1 MPRRVEIADM
11 VGIIAMAG
19 TVEEYDEPCKKP
31 KKDAEDSS
39 ANTITSYFSPLSKSI
54 DTASPSPKSNNI
66 MDYFKKTPSGR
77 NFASNVSGESE
88 GKNSAVMN
96 WNKESS
102 MVSEG
107 KYQTSKGKRLSRR
120 INFSQKLNECHEV
133 AEISD
138 TSNSSV
144 AEACGVRSGVGV
156 LGSDT
161 AALIAQLCAESQEL
175 FEENE
180 NSVFVDSNTVRRRT
194 KAGNRKKSCKKPV
207 SRSSRKISKKTR
219 KRKIAGN
226 SKDPSRQSDVEPEAT
241 DDCCERGVEKP
252 DTQGT
257 TIPVVVESVR
267 MCLSE
272 TSLDTTAD
280 ETCQMNDS
288 TVTVSFEDFIKNQ
301 ESEESSAEKAAGD
314 DDCEIIEESNKLPNL
329 TEDISSAAPQSISP
343 KTMTVHVQI
352 HSSPTSTSA
361 QNSKLKKK
369 KIASIFLRKK
379 ADSES
384 EAVEIQPVSPHPVE
398 STDPA
403 PARRSN
409 VVIAEEEL
417 ELSVLDATDK
427 SPVKVK
433 CSRAEREQFMNA
445 FRRPLSSDAAKI
457 GLKKAAQ
464 KPKTPKEGL
473 MPGQATEGVEE
484 PSVEKGKEEC
494 AQVTKAEMSSK
505 GSQDSRTEKSESG
518 ATAKKNKKLKRRKVR
533 KAECKSPDDCA
544 VTGEDIDPD
553 LKTCDETT
561 EESRDSKPFDPA
573 TTRSSETCRITRRS
587 LRQQRDDLD
596 CSLTPDKAI
605 GVDCLGVPARRTT
618 PKLTRWSSGENSIYK
633 AEMIPMTCNKS
644 PIRMKFIRI
653 TRSKSNA
660 KAERMDENAEFT
672 PRSNQRMRRSKNMVK
687 AKRLVEKAKVQS
699 KCRNPVESV
708 APLRRSTRRQGKS
721 DEKFCGTEDLEIMLH
736 SSAESDSDC
745 IIQCEKKS
753 KNLRNLSDVLRRNP
767 GSTPSTKSTPA
778 DLKVASI
785 FAVKKTV
792 KAIPSGPIA
801 IADENSC
808 NGSEN
813 SQDDEQFRAKRQF
826 LMSGLPDTL
835 KKHIAKTAAVME
847 VYSAAGATF
856 QTVVHVQQKSQVS
869 LLWNLAWPNSAILNR
884 LQDVNEGIEGIL
896 KLSVSLGDFSE
907 VKYKSTAVATWTGL
921 SNWRTEFS
929 PDIQKCLLDEIRLS
943 NPAFPV
949 RKLFKLLL
957 QKRNEHLAEALKA
970 GSSNK
975 SDSSVIEL
983 DAEPQQMLSLCSSP
997 QKTLGKR
1004 KRKKERQEQKQ
1015 KRRKTLDSDEDSVI
1029 IIDAEEC
1036 VEDLPTR
1043 PERSTKRNSTGA
1055 QKQNCVA
1062 SSKNRLSRS
1071 IKKKQQELEC
1081 ISGAAETQNVPAPPQ
1096 VSGLT
1101 DQTKAEEAAV
1111 SDDLVKEDLLWTE
1124 KYQPQHSSQLVGNIS
1139 AVRKLHSWLMEWK
1152 KRADQEEKKQ
1162 KEKKTETDKKLDA
1175 WDNSDFNMESSE
1187 DEDFLCNTVLI
1198 TGPPGVGKTAAVYAC
1213 AQELGFKVFEVNASS
1228 QRSGRQILSQLKEAT
1243 QSHQVDKQGA
1253 NALKPAFFNSN
1264 KLLPSQTAKSPRKA
1278 NSPKKVISSP
1288 RKAAQSPKGRR
1299 SKKNLAPMSLT
1310 NFFKGL
1316 SKPSPNNSEETERPE
1331 DKEMDEKPLKNDKAQ
1346 KSCPQVM
1353 EVTRTPSVSD
1363 SKDTG
1368 PEESSRKS
1376 ATSLILF
1383 EEVDVIFDDDA
1394 GFLNAIKTFMATA
1407 KRPVILTTTDPNFS
1421 LMFECCFEEIC
1432 FKVPSSA
1439 NVASY
1444 LQLLCLAENLRTD
1457 TKDLTALLALNKCD
1471 IRQSILHLQF
1481 WTKSGGGYHVN
1492 KPLPADEE
1500 EISTIPSPG
1509 PEELVGNAVAA
1520 EGTLENSSKSGSIVK
1535 TQDVPRCNTGCTE
1548 NLLGLKHITGC
1559 SSDLF
1564 SMFKQE
1570 IVSLEQWRSQVQIL
1584 QEFQRRQLDFIS
1596 QNLEIL
1602 LPLPVRVVP
1611 DPKGPETLT
1620 AEDAELPVCNPARTA
1635 ATLPQGSNASV
1646 DASPVKTSRKL
1657 KRHRKAVMFDDS
1669 DLFDTELN
1677 ESDTFV
1683 TLPNEIH
1690 TSPCVVG
1697 NIAESQA
1704 NGVSRDGPSG
1714 NKTDCSKVT
1723 KKKPRTLAEQK
1734 CCESVSLCLGLL
1746 AEFTDSIS
1754 FLDCCLHRGAVERE
1768 GTCGQSGYHWAA
1780 AEIKNGML
1788 DEGRAESG
1796 DWCSSYSFGE
1806 MRATVEALSW
1816 EKCRSQIQQIMEPSV
1831 TKCEEPEKG
1840 PMEELALQIP
1850 NRQNSNA
1857 AITQFSHHHTSTASK
1872 RIEVLKTVFSSKAF
1886 VSLGNRRASAV
1897 DYLPALRTICRTEKL
1912 KEQGKLKRRFLHYL
1926 DSAHLELPKHIL
1938 ETLATSFP

>member
-19 TVEEYDEPCKKP
+19 TVEEYDESCKKP

-39 ANTITSYFSPLSKSI
+39 TNTITSYFSPLSKSI
-54 DTASPSPKSNNI
+54 DTAFPSPKSSNI

-77 NFASNVSGESE
+77 NVASNASGESE
-88 GKNSAVMN
+88 GKNSAV
-96 WNKESS
+96 
-102 MVSEG
+102 
-107 KYQTSKGKRLSRR
+107 KGLSRR

-156 LGSDT
+156 FGSDT

-180 NSVFVDSNTVRRRT
+180 TSVFVGSNTVRRRT
-194 KAGNRKKSCKKPV
+194 KAGNRKKSCKEPV
-207 SRSSRKISKKTR
+207 NHSSRKISKKTR
-219 KRKIAGN
+219 KRKAAGN

-252 DTQGT
+252 EAQGA
-257 TIPVVVESVR
+257 TIPVVVESER

-314 DDCEIIEESNKLPNL
+314 DDTEIIEESNKLPNL
-329 TEDISSAAPQSISP
+329 TEDMSSAAQSISP

-361 QNSKLKKK
+361 HNSKLKKK

-384 EAVEIQPVSPHPVE
+384 EAVEIQLVSPHPVE

-445 FRRPLSSDAAKI
+445 FRRPLSSDPAKI

-464 KPKTPKEGL
+464 KPKTPKEGFR
-473 MPGQATEGVEE
+473 PDEAAEGGVDES
-484 PSVEKGKEEC
+484 SVEKGKEEFV
-494 AQVTKAEMSSK
+494 QVTKAEMSSK
-505 GSQDSRTEKSESG
+505 GSHDSRTEKRESG
-518 ATAKKNKKLKRRKVR
+518 ATAKKNKKLKRGKVR
-533 KAECKSPDDCA
+533 KAECKSPEDCE
-544 VTGEDIDPD
+544 VTGEEIDPN
-553 LKTCDETT
+553 LKTCDEAI

-587 LRQQRDDLD
+587 LRQQRDARD
-596 CSLTPDKAI
+596 CSLIPDKAI
-605 GVDCLGVPARRTT
+605 GVVCLGVPARRST
-618 PKLTRWSSGENSIYK
+618 PKLTCWSSEENSIYK

-653 TRSKSNA
+653 TRSKNDA
-660 KAERMDENAEFT
+660 KAEKMHENTEFT

-699 KCRNPVESV
+699 KCRNPVESIT
-708 APLRRSTRRQGKS
+708 PLRRSSRRQGRS
-721 DEKFCGTEDLEIMLH
+721 DEKFCGTEDLEIMLN

-745 IIQCEKKS
+745 IIQSEKKS

-767 GSTPSTKSTPA
+767 GSTSTKSTPA
-778 DLKVASI
+778 DLQVASI
-785 FAVKKTV
+785 FCGKKAV
-792 KAIPSGPIA
+792 KAIPSEPIT
-801 IADENSC
+801 IVDENSC

-869 LLWNLAWPNSAILNR
+869 LLWNLAWPNSAILTR

-896 KLSVSLGDFSE
+896 KVSLSLGDFSE
-907 VKYKSTAVATWTGL
+907 VKHKTTAVASWTGL

-929 PDIQKCLLDEIRLS
+929 QDIQKCLLEEIRLS

-970 GSSNK
+970 GPCNK

-983 DAEPQQMLSLCSSP
+983 DAEPQQMLSLCSSSQP
-997 QKTLGKR
+997 SLGKR

-1029 IIDAEEC
+1029 IIDAE
-1036 VEDLPTR
+1036 DLPTQ
-1043 PERSTKRNSTGA
+1043 PERSTKRNSRGA

-1071 IKKKQQELEC
+1071 MKKKQQELEC
-1081 ISGAAETQNVPAPPQ
+1081 ISGAAETQNVPAPPR
-1096 VSGLT
+1096 VCGLT
-1101 DQTKAEEAAV
+1101 DQTKAEEAAA

-1152 KRADQEEKKQ
+1152 KRADQEAKKQ
-1162 KEKKTETDKKLDA
+1162 KEKKTEKDKKLDA

-1278 NSPKKVISSP
+1278 NSPKKMISSP

-1316 SKPSPNNSEETERPE
+1316 SKPPPNNSEETERPE
-1331 DKEMDEKPLKNDKAQ
+1331 DKEMDEKTLKNDKAQ
-1346 KSCPQVM
+1346 KSWPQVT
-1353 EVTRTPSVSD
+1353 EVTRAPSVSE

-1481 WTKSGGGYHVN
+1481 WAKSGGGYHVN
-1492 KPLPADEE
+1492 KPLPAE
-1500 EISTIPSPG
+1500 EISTIPSPAQ
-1509 PEELVGNAVAA
+1509 EELVGNAVAA
-1520 EGTLENSSKSGSIVK
+1520 EDTLENSSKSGSVVK

-1548 NLLGLKHITGC
+1548 NLLGLKLITGC

-1584 QEFQRRQLDFIS
+1584 LEFQRRQLDFIS
-1596 QNLEIL
+1596 HNLEIL

-1620 AEDAELPVCNPARTA
+1620 AEDAELPVCNPARPA

-1657 KRHRKAVMFDDS
+1657 KHQRKVVMFDDS

-1683 TLPNEIH
+1683 TLPNEIP

-1697 NIAESQA
+1697 NVAESQA
-1704 NGVSRDGPSG
+1704 SGVSRDGPSG

-1723 KKKPRTLAEQK
+1723 KKKPRTQAEQK

-1746 AEFTDSIS
+1746 AEFTDSVS

-1840 PMEELALQIP
+1840 PMEELTLQTP

-1857 AITQFSHHHTSTASK
+1857 AITQFSHRHTSAASK